1 MDVRILRYF
10 LAVAREETITKAAE
24 SLHIAQP
31 SLSKQMMELERELG
45 KTLFLRGK
53 RKVTLTEDG
62 AFLRKR
68 AEEIVALVEKTER
81 ELSSDVKELSG
92 EVAIGGTASRSVLR
106 AAASLREKHPGVQ
119 FHFYSGDAMDV
130 EERLTHG
137 TLDFSVLLMPIDRVK
152 YDALQLPEQSQW
164 GLLVQRGSP
173 LATEPVMTRDRF
185 LDAPLI
191 LHQRVGLQREISLW
205 AQTELNQLNIA
216 ATYNVAHGDPV
227 KFVESGL
234 GAFLLSRDQLP
245 EELDGSVQFLPLEPP
260 LSIRYALVWNR
271 YGMRSKAA
279 ERFLEEL
286 KEII

>member
-1 MDVRILRYF
+1 MDVRVLRYF

-24 SLHIAQP
+24 TLHIAQP

-53 RKVTLTEDG
+53 RKVALTEDG

-81 ELSSDVKELSG
+81 EISSDAKALSG

-106 AAASLREKHPGVQ
+106 AAALLREKHPGVQ

-137 TLDFSVLLMPIDRVK
+137 TLDFSVLLMPVDRVK
-152 YDALQLPEQSQW
+152 YDALPLPEESQW
-164 GLLVQRGSP
+164 GLLVQRESP
-173 LATEPVMTRDRF
+173 LAAEPVMTRKRF
-185 LDAPLI
+185 PTAPLI

-245 EELDGSVQFLPLEPP
+245 DELDGHVQFLPLEPP

-279 ERFLEEL
+279 EQFLEEL